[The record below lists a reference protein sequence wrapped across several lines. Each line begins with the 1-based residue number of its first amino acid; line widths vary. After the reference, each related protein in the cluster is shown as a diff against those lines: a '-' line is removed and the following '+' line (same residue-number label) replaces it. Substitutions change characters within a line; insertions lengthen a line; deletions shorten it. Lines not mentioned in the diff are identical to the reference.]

1 MAGYSPLKL
10 RRVID
15 LVRGKRVDAAV
26 DALRYMP
33 GQMPLAVRKTI
44 QSAAANAENNDLMD
58 RANLK
63 VVSITADP
71 GPRLRRFRPK
81 ARGRVGAFDRP
92 TSHLTVEVDEG

>member
-15 LVRGKRVDAAV
+15 LVRGKQVDTAV
-26 DALRYMP
+26 DMLRYMTSP
-33 GQMPLAVRKTI
+33 MSVAVRKTI
-44 QSAAANAENNDLMD
+44 ESAAANAENNDLMD
-58 RANLK
+58 RNNLR

-81 ARGRVGAFDRP
+81 ARGRVGAFDRS